1 MRRGMKG
8 STCAPDTESTLV
20 VWRIFGCTIGSS
32 AAWQERDGLQR
43 ADHPHDAPAVVA
55 ISANSVASCD
65 AMLSRDAGLQYAC
78 TTRERH
84 HRACVHAL
92 TITHTCPRSSAEAAA
107 PRTSGWR
114 CRRRNHSSEGRTGR
128 SFEVHEGNL
137 QEWRPRPVA
146 AATATIVKPEH
157 ARRSLLHASILHG
170 VDNHR

>member
-20 VWRIFGCTIGSS
+20 VWRIFGCTIGS

-65 AMLSRDAGLQYAC
+65 AMLPRDTGLQYAC

-92 TITHTCPRSSAEAAA
+92 TITHTCPRSSARRGSSSSDIRLAMQTTEPLVRGAH
-107 PRTSGWR
+107 RTWLRSTRGSPSGVA
-114 CRRRNHSSEGRTGR
+114 SSSGGR
-128 SFEVHEGNL
+128 SDGDN
-137 QEWRPRPVA
+137 
-146 AATATIVKPEH
+146 
-157 ARRSLLHASILHG
+157 RRLRTRSRCLRTRSRGGTEL
-170 VDNHR
+170 